1 MPGSVMCSLWLIGLP
16 WLLGFEDGDTIT
28 ICVLTGTMVAAL
40 AAFKVWLVHHGDRR
54 ISLGN

>member
-1 MPGSVMCSLWLIGLP
+1 MCSLWLIGLP